1 MNNSISNVD
10 SSDLIITSQGF
21 GLLRKALIENMGKE
35 RAKVFLYRFGK
46 VLGNSKVE
54 ELKKQYT
61 STKDLVGLASEV
73 HTKLGHVSSIES
85 NGEIIQLE
93 DGTLKFENVLG
104 KWFDSFEAK
113 LHVEHYG
120 KSSECSCYTLGG
132 FASGY
137 LSTIFN
143 KEIYVK
149 ETYCQSMGYAECTFE
164 IKELKDWLNEDPQIV
179 NYLQNQTIYEEL
191 ELTYDTLLAQKSML
205 DKIAN
210 YHSDLTQCIA
220 HENSLHHVLSTAF
233 NALEI
238 PIVINNSNNKLI
250 ATTGITETE
259 YLELTNS
266 SNKKSIVWQQNETI
280 YTKIGDIHE
289 LSTPIYLDHKLFATC
304 SFIYLQQ
311 DQLDDHDYLF
321 LERLASVAALCFL
334 KEKISIETTERLKLS
349 ILDRLINEQ
358 YSSIQEI
365 TSQLKLLSSNFEN
378 PYYALSINCS
388 ATKNKELPID
398 IYDQLLQI
406 SQTFKLLTIDSLL
419 SILQNE
425 IVVLIYNGKS
435 KGQLVKDI
443 EKALVYI
450 KKNNP
455 TIQYK
460 IGVSTEFSSLT
471 EISNHLQQAKHAARL
486 PRDQLIIQY
495 EDLGIL
501 GHFLSHTNIDNIKRT
516 ATNELGDLLKK
527 DSKSKELLYTLYTFL
542 MNGKRLEKT
551 MQDLALSM
559 GGIQYRI
566 RKIEEI
572 TNKNLKDFYTASYL
586 LLLIESLITLGEIE
600 WEN

>member
-73 HTKLGHVSSIES
+73 HTKLGHVSAIES

-406 SQTFKLLTIDSLL
+406 SQTFKLFSIDSLL

>member
-21 GLLRKALIENMGKE
+21 GLLRKALIENMGNE

-120 KSSECSCYTLGG
+120 KSSECSCYTLAG

-164 IKELKDWLNEDPQIV
+164 IKELQDWLNEDPQIV

-220 HENSLHHVLSTAF
+220 RENSFHHVLTTAF

-280 YTKIGDIHE
+280 YQKIGDIHE

-406 SQTFKLLTIDSLL
+406 SQTFKLFSIDSLL

-435 KGQLVKDI
+435 KSQLVEDI
-443 EKALVYI
+443 DKALVYI

-471 EISNHLQQAKHAARL
+471 EISKHLQQAKHAARL

-495 EDLGIL
+495 EELGIL

-516 ATNELGDLLKK
+516 AINELGDLLKK
-527 DSKSKELLYTLYTFL
+527 DPKSKELLYTLYTFL
-542 MNGKRLEKT
+542 INGKRLEKT

-600 WEN
+600 WD

>member
-1 MNNSISNVD
+1 
-10 SSDLIITSQGF
+10 
-21 GLLRKALIENMGKE
+21 
-35 RAKVFLYRFGK
+35 
-46 VLGNSKVE
+46 
-54 ELKKQYT
+54 
-61 STKDLVGLASEV
+61 
-73 HTKLGHVSSIES
+73 
-85 NGEIIQLE
+85 
-93 DGTLKFENVLG
+93 
-104 KWFDSFEAK
+104 
-113 LHVEHYG
+113 
-120 KSSECSCYTLGG
+120 
-132 FASGY
+132 
-137 LSTIFN
+137 
-143 KEIYVK
+143 
-149 ETYCQSMGYAECTFE
+149 
-164 IKELKDWLNEDPQIV
+164 
-179 NYLQNQTIYEEL
+179 
-191 ELTYDTLLAQKSML
+191 
-205 DKIAN
+205 
-210 YHSDLTQCIA
+210 
-220 HENSLHHVLSTAF
+220 
-233 NALEI
+233 
-238 PIVINNSNNKLI
+238 VINNSNNKLI

-280 YTKIGDIHE
+280 YQKIGDIHE

-406 SQTFKLLTIDSLL
+406 SQTFKLFSIDSLL

-435 KGQLVKDI
+435 KSQLVEDI
-443 EKALVYI
+443 DKALVYI

-471 EISNHLQQAKHAARL
+471 EISKHLQQAKHAARL

-495 EDLGIL
+495 EELGIL

-516 ATNELGDLLKK
+516 AINELGDLLKK
-527 DSKSKELLYTLYTFL
+527 DPKSKELLYTLYTFL
-542 MNGKRLEKT
+542 INGKRLEKT

-600 WEN
+600 WD